1 MLIEFFGHSDIGR
14 KREFNEDNFLC
25 LDFSGG
31 NPGPPRPLYLFAVAD
46 GIGGHAGGEV
56 ASGLAVQ
63 TLKERFEQLPEAG
76 EAGFDLGGSLEGAF
90 HQANRLIHRQGAE
103 AERLTGMGTTLV
115 AAAVTADMAIVANV
129 GDSRLYLIRED
140 SLSQISQDHNWAAEQ
155 VRRKLLSEKEIVRS
169 PFRNLVT
176 RSLGYGPEIEV
187 DSYQVPLRDGDWLLL
202 CTDGL
207 YGYLP
212 GRAILKNFKKGES
225 PENVCRKLIKAAD
238 KKGSL
243 DNITAVV
250 VRIREA

>member
-1 MLIEFFGHSDIGR
+1 MSIEFFGHSYIGR
-14 KREFNEDNFLC
+14 KREFNEDSLLC
-25 LDFSGG
+25 ADFSDG
-31 NPGPPRPLYLFAVAD
+31 NPGRPQPFYLFAVAD

-56 ASGLAVQ
+56 ASALAVQ
-63 TLKERFEQLPEAG
+63 TLMEKFEQLPDAG
-76 EAGFDLGGSLEGAF
+76 EASLDLKGILEGAF
-90 HQANRLIHRQGAE
+90 HQANRLIYRRGAE

-115 AAAVTADMAIVANV
+115 AAAVTANTALVANV
-129 GDSRLYLIRED
+129 GDSRLYLIRGD

-155 VRRKLLSEKEIVRS
+155 LRRRLLSEKEIVRS

-176 RSLGYGPEIEV
+176 RSLGYGPETEV
-187 DSYQVPLRDGDWLLL
+187 DSYRVPLQDGDWLLL

-212 GRAILKNFKKGES
+212 DRAILKNFKKGEN
-225 PENVCRKLIKAAD
+225 PENVCRTLIRAAD

-250 VRIREA
+250 VRVREG

>member
-1 MLIEFFGHSDIGR
+1 MLIEFFGHSYIGR
-14 KREFNEDNFLC
+14 KREFNEDSLLC
-25 LDFSGG
+25 ADFSGG
-31 NPGPPRPLYLFAVAD
+31 NPGRPQPFYLFAVAD

-56 ASGLAVQ
+56 ASALAVQ
-63 TLKERFEQLPEAG
+63 TLMEKFEQLPEAG
-76 EAGFDLGGSLEGAF
+76 EAALDLEGILEGAF
-90 HQANRLIHRQGAE
+90 HHANRLIYRRGAE

-115 AAAVTADMAIVANV
+115 AVVVTANMAIVANV
-129 GDSRLYLIRED
+129 GDSRLYLIRKG

-155 VRRKLLSEKEIVRS
+155 LRRKLLSEKEIVRS

-176 RSLGYGPEIEV
+176 RSLGYGPETEV
-187 DSYQVPLRDGDWLLL
+187 DSYQVPLQDGDWLLL

-212 GRAILKNFKKGES
+212 GRAILKNFKKGEN
-225 PENVCRKLIKAAD
+225 PENVCRTLIRAAD

-250 VRIREA
+250 VRVRKA

>member
-1 MLIEFFGHSDIGR
+1 MLIEFFGHSYIGR
-14 KREFNEDNFLC
+14 KREFNEDSLLC
-25 LDFSGG
+25 ADFSDG
-31 NPGPPRPLYLFAVAD
+31 NLGRPQPFYLFAVAD

-56 ASGLAVQ
+56 ASTLAVQ
-63 TLKERFEQLPEAG
+63 TLMEKFEQLPDAG
-76 EAGFDLGGSLEGAF
+76 EAALDLKGILEGAF
-90 HQANRLIHRQGAE
+90 HQANRLIYRRGAE

-115 AAAVTADMAIVANV
+115 AATVTANTALVANV
-129 GDSRLYLIRED
+129 GDSRLYLIRGD

-155 VRRKLLSEKEIVRS
+155 LRRRLLSEKEIVRS

-176 RSLGYGPEIEV
+176 RSLGYGPETEV
-187 DSYQVPLRDGDWLLL
+187 DSYQVPLQDGDWLLL

-212 GRAILKNFKKGES
+212 DRTILKNFKKGEN
-225 PENVCRKLIKAAD
+225 PENVCRTLIRAAD

-250 VRIREA
+250 VRVREA

>member
-31 NPGPPRPLYLFAVAD
+31 NPGPPRPFYLFAVAD

-63 TLKERFEQLPEAG
+63 TLKERFEQLPDAG
-76 EAGFDLGGSLEGAF
+76 ETGLDLGGALEGAF
-90 HQANRLIHRQGAE
+90 HQANRLIYRQGAE

-115 AAAVTADMAIVANV
+115 AAAVTANMAVVANV
-129 GDSRLYLIRED
+129 GDSRLYLIRGD

-155 VRRKLLSEKEIVRS
+155 VRRKLLSEKEIIRS

-187 DSYQVPLRDGDWLLL
+187 DSYQVPLLDGDWLLL

-212 GRAILKNFKKGES
+212 GRAILRNFKKGES
-225 PENVCRKLIKAAD
+225 PESVCRTLIRAAD

-250 VRIREA
+250 VRVREA